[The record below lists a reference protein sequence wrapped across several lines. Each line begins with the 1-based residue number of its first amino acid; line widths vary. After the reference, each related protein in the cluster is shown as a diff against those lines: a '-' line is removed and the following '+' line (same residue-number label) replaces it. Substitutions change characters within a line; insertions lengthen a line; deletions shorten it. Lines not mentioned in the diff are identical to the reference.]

1 MVEIPTQETINIY
14 PQLDDGI
21 QFRLNEIYRT
31 KDYFIVEV
39 GKRETMS
46 KTLSK
51 YIAAFDY
58 FGKTLLV
65 LGATSGSVSIASFPV
80 IRAPVGITR
89 ASLSFL

>member
-1 MVEIPTQETINIY
+1 MVETPTQETINIY
-14 PQLDDGI
+14 PQLDERI
-21 QFRLNEIYRT
+21 QFRLNEINRT
-31 KDYFIVEV
+31 KGYFIVEV
-39 GKRETMS
+39 GQRETMS

-51 YIAAFDY
+51 YIAAFDC

-65 LGATSGSVSIASFPV
+65 LYATSGSVSIASFPV